1 MKTPLGTNRETSMQP
16 TRRSVLFALGSSA
29 LTGPGLSIAQ
39 TANDLKFGAM
49 PLGSIWY
56 VFAASF
62 SKHIQPALPAG
73 SKVDII
79 ARGGGIGNPILVNE
93 GKADVAFA
101 NVITSVWAMNG
112 EEEIYKGKKYPNI
125 RALLG
130 GLNEVWI
137 AGMLTEDYIKRTGND
152 TLEKALLSKEP
163 PRVIMKPA
171 GSTVPPSVRIIF
183 ESLGLTFDK
192 YRAGGGQVIQIDV
205 GQIPNMM
212 RNGRADLYFESVSPG
227 HPATQEVSL
236 TVPLRFL
243 DLPEKSLKALGQNGL
258 KVHPLP
264 PSFKGQNGPTKAA
277 DFGTNLIV
285 HKDMPDATAYAI
297 TKAVI
302 ENRDAIVSENK
313 AMEGFVAK
321 DAWRPENVG
330 IPLHPGAV
338 RYYRERGWM

>member
-1 MKTPLGTNRETSMQP
+1 MRLA
-16 TRRSVLFALGSSA
+16 RRGLVAAILAATLAS
-29 LTGPGLSIAQ
+29 PGLSSAQ
-39 TANDLKFGAM
+39 ATTDLKFGAM

-62 SKHIQPALPAG
+62 AKHIQPALPAG

-79 ARGGGIGNPILVNE
+79 ARGGGIGNPILVND

-101 NVITSVWAMNG
+101 NVVTSVWAMEG
-112 EEEIYKGKKYPNI
+112 EEEIYKGKKHPNI

-137 AGMLTEDYIKRTGND
+137 AAMLTEDYIRRTGND
-152 TLEKALLSKEP
+152 SLEKALLSKEP
-163 PRVIMKPA
+163 PRVILKPA
-171 GSTVPPSVRIIF
+171 GSTVPPSVRIVF
-183 ESLGLTFDK
+183 ESLGLNFDK
-192 YRAGGGQVIQIDV
+192 YRASGGQIMQVNV
-205 GQIPNMM
+205 SQIPNMM
-212 RNGRADLYFESVSPG
+212 RDGRADLYFESVSPG

-236 TVPLRFL
+236 TVPLRFI
-243 DLPEKSLKALGQNGL
+243 DLPERSLTQLGKNGL

-264 PSFKGQNGPTKAA
+264 QSFKGQNGPTKAA

-285 HKDMPDATAYAI
+285 HKDMPEATAYAI

-302 ENRDAIVSENK
+302 ENRDAIVADNK
-313 AMEGFVAK
+313 AMEGFIAK

-330 IPLHPGAV
+330 IPLHPGAI
-338 RYYRERGWM
+338 RYYKERGWM